1 MNPEAIARAS
11 EKMIEKG
18 RDTYETRLAAGQARV
33 KLGQFETAIEHLTHA
48 TEHKPAQTMAWQELG
63 KALEKTGDLK
73 SAKTAWQTGLE
84 IAQQNGDK
92 QAEKVMTVWLSRL
105 TNAKI
110 NS

>member
-1 MNPEAIARAS
+1 MNPETIARAS

-18 RDTYETRLAAGQARV
+18 RDTYETRLAAGQAQL
-33 KLGQFETAIEHLTHA
+33 KLKNYSQAIEHLKRA
-48 TEHKPAQTMAWQELG
+48 TEHKPDQTTAWQELG